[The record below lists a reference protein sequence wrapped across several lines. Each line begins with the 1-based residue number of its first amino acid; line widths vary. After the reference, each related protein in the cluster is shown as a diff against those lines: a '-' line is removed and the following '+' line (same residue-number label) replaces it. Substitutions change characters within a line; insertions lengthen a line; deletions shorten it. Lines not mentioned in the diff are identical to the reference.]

1 VIYKRVVA
9 ILVLQP
15 PPPSLALTLP
25 LSILSG
31 NLGYQL
37 DLALSMSVLHSSV
50 YFIGILIRYSDECK
64 IFLAFIFQ
72 DLI

>member
-1 VIYKRVVA
+1 MINKRVVA
-9 ILVLQP
+9 FLVFQP
-15 PPPSLALTLP
+15 AHPSLAL

-37 DLALSMSVLHSSV
+37 DLALSMSVLHCSV
-50 YFIGILIRYSDECK
+50 YCIGILIRYSDECK
-64 IFLAFIFQ
+64 VFLAFIFQ

>member
-1 VIYKRVVA
+1 MINKRVVA

-50 YFIGILIRYSDECK
+50 YCIGILIRYSDECK
-64 IFLAFIFQ
+64 VFLAFIFQ